1 MKRFS
6 LYSCCLVLIVIFL
19 GGCMTSPYKRYFQLK
34 LPVGESRGLTPI
46 DRVLLIKRVKVERIY
61 DDYRLVYR
69 ESPFELNYY
78 SYSFWIK
85 KPGELIRDT
94 VVEFL
99 TKNNVFKR
107 VIRQFSEGTPQWT
120 MQARVITME
129 EVDAVRVWYA
139 RLAMEIEIRDFE
151 SNRLILLHTFNRT
164 ETLKDKK
171 TYLVPMEISHI
182 LHQELVKV
190 IGKLKL
196 KFNK

>member
-6 LYSCCLVLIVIFL
+6 RYSCCLVLIAIFL
-19 GGCMTSPYKRYFQLK
+19 AGCMTSPYKRYFQLK
-34 LPVGESRGLTPI
+34 LPVGESKGLTPI
-46 DRVLLIKRVKVERIY
+46 DRVLLVKRVKVERIY

-85 KPGELIRDT
+85 KPGELIRDA

-99 TKNNVFKR
+99 EKNNVFKR
-107 VIRQFSEGTPQWT
+107 VIRQFSQGTPQWT
-120 MQARVITME
+120 MQARVLTLE
-129 EVDAVRVWYA
+129 EVDAIRKWYA
-139 RLAMEIEIRDFE
+139 RLAMEIEIREFE

-164 ETLKDKK
+164 EALKDKK
-171 TYLVPMEISHI
+171 TYLVPMGLSHI
-182 LHQELVKV
+182 LHEELVKV

-196 KFNK
+196 NK